1 MDWKDLLITLYFYI
15 CNAFNQGLV
24 NYTQRHSNN
33 AEYIATCFTDQEAI
47 TVYLFGLLQK
57 QREVKGIYQYA
68 LNHLKDWFP
77 SLPSYAKFNERLN
90 WLNSAI
96 AALAQRIADQIE
108 LPDWLNGQQLV
119 DAVIDSCPIIMAKG
133 TRADSAKVARE
144 VADKGPCAS
153 KNMWYYGVKLHALGI
168 SIPGTLPSPNC
179 ITLSAASEN
188 DNTVFK
194 EQIAPRFCNL
204 RVFGDKIF
212 HDQAGMEELKTNFNI
227 EVMPCNKRKKGQKY
241 LFPDQKL
248 FNTLVSKARQPIES
262 FFNWLEE
269 KTGIQCASKVRSTKG
284 LFKHIF
290 GRLAAALFLLII

>member
-1 MDWKDLLITLYFYI
+1 MDWKDLLISLYFRV
-15 CNAFNQGLV
+15 CEAFDHGLM
-24 NYTQRHSNN
+24 NHTQRYSNN
-33 AEYIATCFTDQEAI
+33 AEYIASCFTDQEAI
-47 TVYLFGLLQK
+47 TIYLFGLLEK

-68 LNHLKDWFP
+68 FNHLKDWFP

-90 WLNSAI
+90 WLNSAL
-96 AALAQRIADQIE
+96 AALAQYIADRIT
-108 LPDWLNGQQLV
+108 LPAYLNGQQLV

-133 TRADSAKVARE
+133 SRADSARVAPE
-144 VADKGPCAS
+144 IADKGPCAS
-153 KNMWYYGVKLHALGI
+153 KNMWYYGVKLHALGF
-168 SIPGTLPSPNC
+168 SVPGKLPSPSC

-241 LFPDQKL
+241 LYPDQKL

-290 GRLAAALFLLII
+290 GRLAAALFLLIN

>member
-1 MDWKDLLITLYFYI
+1 MDWKDLLISLYFYV
-15 CNAFNQGLV
+15 CTAFDEGLM
-24 NYTQRHSNN
+24 NHTQRHSNN
-33 AEYIATCFTDQEAI
+33 AGYIASGFTDQEAI
-47 TVYLFGLLQK
+47 TIYLFGLLQK
-57 QREVKGIYQYA
+57 QRETKGIYQYA
-68 LNHLKDWFP
+68 VNHLKDWFP

-90 WLNSAI
+90 WLNSAL
-96 AALAQRIADQIE
+96 AALTQYIADRII
-108 LPDWLNGQQLV
+108 LPEYLNGQQLV

-133 TRADSAKVARE
+133 SRADRAKVAPE
-144 VADKGPCAS
+144 VADKGPCPS

-168 SIPGTLPSPNC
+168 CVPSTLPSPAC

-194 EQIAPRFCNL
+194 EQIAPGFCNL

-212 HDQAGMEELKTNFNI
+212 HDQAGMEELKYKCNI

-241 LFPDQKL
+241 LYPDQKL

-290 GRLAAALFLLII
+290 GRLAAALFLMIM